1 MKIVAKGKM
10 PGIHQSVSL
19 RGVPKAFGTTR
30 QSPGML
36 PFARAV
42 CISFLLLAG
51 CATVYNPVTRREE
64 RTLYTVE
71 QEIELGKQV
80 AEQIEKENEICEDK
94 ADYVNRV
101 GQLVASNS
109 DRDDIAYSFKIIDS
123 GEINAFALPGGFIYI
138 YKGLLDIIEEP
149 ELAAVL
155 GHEIGHVAARHG
167 IKRVQAVFGYQ
178 LLAIVALVA
187 LGDKPEA
194 GQIQQIAND
203 IFTLVI
209 LGYSREDEFQADRL
223 GTIYA
228 HRGGYDPR
236 GMVRLLEKLGE
247 QSRGQPITFL
257 STHPPIEDRIS
268 QVEIVISALESEESR

>member
-1 MKIVAKGKM
+1 MQKAELKQRRLTNFKIPA
-10 PGIHQSVSL
+10 L
-19 RGVPKAFGTTR
+19 RPAI
-30 QSPGML
+30 
-36 PFARAV
+36 

-80 AEQIEKENEICEDK
+80 AEQIEKKNEICEDK

-101 GQLVASNS
+101 GQLVVSNS
-109 DRDDIAYSFKIIDS
+109 DRDDIVYSFKIIDS
-123 GEINAFALPGGFIYI
+123 SEINAFALPGGFIYI
-138 YKGLLDIIEEP
+138 YKGLLDIIGEP

-178 LLAIVALVA
+178 LLAVVALVA

-203 IFTLVI
+203 IFSLI
-209 LGYSREDEFQADRL
+209 LLGYSREDEFQADRL

-228 HRGGYDPR
+228 HRAGYDPR

-247 QSRGQPITFL
+247 QSRGRQITFL

-268 QVEIVISALESEESR
+268 QVEIVISALESEEAPD